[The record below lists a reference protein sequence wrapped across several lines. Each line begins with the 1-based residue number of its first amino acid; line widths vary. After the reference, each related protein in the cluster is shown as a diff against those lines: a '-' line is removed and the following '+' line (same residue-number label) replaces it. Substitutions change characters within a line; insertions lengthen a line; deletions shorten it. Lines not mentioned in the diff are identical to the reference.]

1 MSAALR
7 YRLYQP
13 DDLPGVLRLWEAES
27 GWGAIS
33 AEQWHKWYV
42 DTPLGPC
49 LVVVAEDE
57 HGEIAA
63 QKVFTPARLVI
74 DGQEHRALRISAPIV
89 RQDARRRSMR
99 SRSHPIVGLF
109 LAALEAATEAGY
121 SVMYSLPEHSWLSF
135 FRWAPRIGLPTFA
148 TAAYGCVAA
157 EIAPVAAD
165 GAGLSAEV
173 ATAFGPEYDAL
184 WQAAQR
190 SFPMVCGVA
199 RDAAWMNFKNRG
211 HLVLAARAATGEL
224 VGYVAIRK
232 QTGLI
237 VDLLARHPDDLRS
250 VVAAALAWLADA
262 RQADMLGGMTQLKAM
277 ATPLLSPA
285 LSVLDFTPVEYT
297 FAFVCAPLTPALSPA
312 TIAPERWSVNP
323 GD

>member
-1 MSAALR
+1 MSEALH

-13 DDLPGVLRLWEAES
+13 ADLPGVLRLWEAES
-27 GWGAIS
+27 GWGAIT

-57 HGEIAA
+57 RGEIAA
-63 QKVFTPARLVI
+63 QKVFTPARLLI
-74 DGQEHRALRISAPIV
+74 DGDEHGALRISAPIV
-89 RQDARRRSMR
+89 RQAARRRSMR

-109 LAALEAATEAGY
+109 LAAAPAAVAAGY

-148 TAAYGCVAA
+148 IAEYGCVAA

-173 ATAFGPEYDAL
+173 ATEFGLEYDAL

-190 SFPMVCGVA
+190 SFPIVCGAVRGA
-199 RDAAWMNFKNRG
+199 GWMRFKNRG
-211 HLVLAARAATGEL
+211 HLVLAARASSGEL

-237 VDLLARHPDDLRS
+237 VDLLAREPDNLPA
-250 VVAAALAWLADA
+250 VLAAVLGWLAGARAADA
-262 RQADMLGGMTQLKAM
+262 LGGMTQLKAM

-285 LSVLDFTPVEYT
+285 LAALAFTPVDYT
-297 FAFVCAPLTPALSPA
+297 FGFVCTPLAPTLSPA
-312 TIAPERWSVNP
+312 TIAPARWSVNP